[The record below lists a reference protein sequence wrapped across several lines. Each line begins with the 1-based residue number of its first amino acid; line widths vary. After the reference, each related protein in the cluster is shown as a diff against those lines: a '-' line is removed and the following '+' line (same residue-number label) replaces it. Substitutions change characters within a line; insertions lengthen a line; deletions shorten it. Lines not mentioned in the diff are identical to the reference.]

1 MVRVSVLFVC
11 LGNICRSPT
20 AHAVFQSMVDD
31 AGLSKD
37 VYVDGAGTGDW
48 HLGQAPDARSSATA
62 AERGYDMSALR
73 SRLVTVEDF
82 STFDY
87 IIAMDADNL
96 RNLRNMCPPEAK
108 ATLQLLLDYSRKP
121 EYDAV
126 SQVPDPYYGGEDGFP
141 HVLNLIE
148 DSAAALLTHINA
160 ELATSSIGQG

>member
-31 AGLSKD
+31 AGLTKA

-48 HLGQAPDARSSATA
+48 HLGHAPDARSSAAA
-62 AERGYDMSALR
+62 AERGYDMSALC

-96 RNLRNMCPPEAK
+96 RNLRAMCPPGAK
-108 ATLQLLLDYSRKP
+108 ATLQLLLDYSRHP

-126 SQVPDPYYGGEDGFP
+126 SEVPDPYYGGEDGFP
-141 HVLNLIE
+141 HVLDLIE